1 MHGGAA
7 MTSTDA
13 LYEAIGRLDP
23 LRIELLQRLAERRG
37 IPIEQLIIMP
47 QQRDGRD
54 YPLSSEQA
62 RIFFL
67 ESLDGPHAA
76 LTVSAIAKLEHA
88 IDLDLLHLAMD
99 AVARRHEVFK
109 LQFMLRKGEPVQ
121 VLGSTTRM
129 SWRHQIVT
137 GSHRE
142 IQDMIDAE
150 IAPPLSM
157 REGPLLR
164 ILVLSMPDGAT
175 QVIISMHHLV
185 SDGWSVRLFMREVG
199 HVYESLKLQQAPQ
212 LPPLP
217 VGYLDYVLHERS
229 NVSQS
234 RVQACIEQVKKLAP
248 KGLKRL
254 NMKADTRKEQV
265 GLRSGTILSF
275 VEPDVAWTEIIKLSQ
290 RHQVSL
296 FTWLF
301 HAWRASL
308 DVHDWARAV
317 PIAVPVTKRHRP
329 EFERIIGYMSNL
341 VLVFSAED
349 RALSPHMALQQTD
362 HAIRSAFANQDVPFD
377 AIIRTLAPRREDLG
391 RSMYDLMFEYL
402 DFRAAGVDPL
412 SASRQNP
419 DMSRASLVSQ
429 RSEFS
434 IDTRTAKCPL
444 FLAVWEEEN
453 QLAGAIEFDSALF
466 DRHAVNVLKTDFIH
480 RLRSTLLAAH

>member
-1 MHGGAA
+1 MHGE
-7 MTSTDA
+7 STVTPIDA
-13 LYEAIGRLDP
+13 LYEAVSPLDP
-23 LRIELLQRLAERRG
+23 PRIELLQLLAERRD
-37 IPIEQLIIMP
+37 IPIDQLMILP

-76 LTVSAIAKLEHA
+76 LTVSAIAKIDQA
-88 IDLDLLHLAMD
+88 VDLDLLHMAMD

-121 VLGSTTRM
+121 VLGSITRM
-129 SWRHQIVT
+129 SWRHQAVT
-137 GSHRE
+137 GTDRD

-150 IAPPLSM
+150 VASPLNM

-175 QVIISMHHLV
+175 QAIISMHHLI

-199 HVYESLKLQQAPQ
+199 HVYESLKMQQAHR

-229 NVSQS
+229 NVSQA
-234 RVQACIEQVKKLAP
+234 RVKACVEDVKQIAP
-248 KGLKRL
+248 NGLKRL
-254 NMKADTRKEQV
+254 AVGDVTFKKHT

-275 VEPDVAWTEIIKLSQ
+275 MEPDVAWPELVKLSQ
-290 RHQVSL
+290 KHRVSL

-308 DVHDWARAV
+308 DVNDWARSV

-329 EFERIIGYMSNL
+329 ELERIIGYMSNL

-349 RALSPHMALQQTD
+349 KALSPQAALQQTD
-362 HAIRSAFANQDVPFD
+362 HAIRNAFATQDVPFD
-377 AIIRTLAPRREDLG
+377 AIIRALAPRREELG

-402 DFRAAGVDPL
+402 DFRATSIDPL
-412 SASRQNP
+412 SASKQSP

-429 RSEFS
+429 RSEFN

-466 DRHAVNVLKTDFIH
+466 DRHAVDVLKTDFIQ
-480 RLRSTLLAAH
+480 RLRNTLPATH